1 MRTPSCLILV
11 LVLLGSF
18 QYNFAQ
24 VEDEKEEEEEDYSIY
39 DDFEAVDDTP
49 VKRYAKP
56 TILGMSPQK
65 FISVGF
71 DAQMPYKYEFSD
83 VRFPQTNPNSGYD
96 VEEENPTINETGR
109 AKFTGGFRFGSNIP
123 IISKSSFVWQS
134 GINYK
139 DTSYN
144 ISESLNS
151 PRQPVTLPDGSEAR
165 SLGQILNEDGL
176 RNLNWT
182 NTVFFPLNETEFIV
196 FQGQMDLSGNYD
208 FDDLQPLNTI
218 RYSAAA
224 VYGRRVN
231 DYYRWGIGLARTY
244 RVGALNYVPVIM
256 YDWSSKN
263 RKWGTEILFPARA
276 YVRYNINK
284 NSLLLAGFDLEGQSY
299 RIEDYSVDGNS
310 FEIRRG
316 EVRPKI
322 EYQMKLMGYFWLS
335 LQAGYRWNWSY
346 DADQLD
352 GNNDFFRGFFGDQ
365 QFAMV
370 NNLDNPFFFN
380 VSINFVSP

>member
-1 MRTPSCLILV
+1 MRMTLSIHYIFV

-18 QYNFAQ
+18 QFSLAQ
-24 VEDEKEEEEEDYSIY
+24 DDGEEEEDYSIY
-39 DDFEAVDDTP
+39 DDFEVVDDSP
-49 VKRYAKP
+49 VKNFAKP
-56 TILGMSPQK
+56 TISGMSPQK
-65 FISVGF
+65 FLSIAF
-71 DAQMPYKYEFSD
+71 DAQMPYRYEFSD
-83 VRFPQTNPNSGYD
+83 VRFPQSNPGSGYD
-96 VEEENPTINETGR
+96 VEEDNPTINETGR
-109 AKFTGGFRFGSNIP
+109 AEFTGGFRFGSNIP

-134 GINYK
+134 GINYM
-139 DTSYN
+139 DTRYN

-151 PRQPVTLPDGSEAR
+151 PRQPVTLPDGTQAR
-165 SLGQILNEDGL
+165 SLSRILNEDGL

-182 NTVFFPLNETEFIV
+182 NTFFFPLNAKDFIV

-208 FDDLQPLNTI
+208 LDAFQPLNTI

-231 DYYRWGIGLARTY
+231 DYYRWGIGISRTY
-244 RVGALNYVPVIM
+244 RAGNLNYIPVIM
-256 YDWSSKN
+256 YDWTSKS

-276 YVRYNINK
+276 YVRYKVNK
-284 NSLLLAGFDLEGQSY
+284 SALLLAGFDFEGHSY

-322 EYQMKLMGYFWLS
+322 EFQTKLVGYFWLS
-335 LQAGYRWNWSY
+335 VQAGYRWNWSF

-380 VSINFVSP
+380 VGINFVSP

>member
-1 MRTPSCLILV
+1 MRMTLSIHYIFV

-18 QYNFAQ
+18 QFSLAQ
-24 VEDEKEEEEEDYSIY
+24 DDGEEEEDYSIY
-39 DDFEAVDDTP
+39 DDFEVVDDSP
-49 VKRYAKP
+49 VKNFAKP
-56 TILGMSPQK
+56 TISGMSPQK
-65 FISVGF
+65 FLSIAF
-71 DAQMPYKYEFSD
+71 DAQMPYRYEFSD
-83 VRFPQTNPNSGYD
+83 VRFPQSNPGSGYD

-109 AKFTGGFRFGSNIP
+109 AEFTGGFRFGSNIP

-134 GINYK
+134 GINYM
-139 DTSYN
+139 DTRYN

-151 PRQPVTLPDGSEAR
+151 PRQPVTLPDGTQAR
-165 SLGQILNEDGL
+165 SLSRILNEDGL

-182 NTVFFPLNETEFIV
+182 NTFFFPLNAKDFIV

-208 FDDLQPLNTI
+208 LDAFQPLNTI

-231 DYYRWGIGLARTY
+231 DYYRWGIGISRTY
-244 RVGALNYVPVIM
+244 RAGNLNYIPVIM
-256 YDWSSKN
+256 YDWTSKS

-276 YVRYNINK
+276 YVRYKVNK
-284 NSLLLAGFDLEGQSY
+284 SALLLAGFDFEGHSY

-322 EYQMKLMGYFWLS
+322 DFQTKLVGYFWLS
-335 LQAGYRWNWSY
+335 VQAGYRWNWSF

-380 VSINFVSP
+380 VGINFVSP

>member
-1 MRTPSCLILV
+1 MRMILSIHYIFV

-18 QYNFAQ
+18 QFSLAQ
-24 VEDEKEEEEEDYSIY
+24 DDGEEEEDYSIY
-39 DDFEAVDDTP
+39 DDFEVVDDSP
-49 VKRYAKP
+49 VKNFAKP
-56 TILGMSPQK
+56 TISGMSPQK
-65 FISVGF
+65 FLSIAF
-71 DAQMPYKYEFSD
+71 DAQMPYRYEFSD
-83 VRFPQTNPNSGYD
+83 VRFPQSNPGSGYD

-109 AKFTGGFRFGSNIP
+109 AEFTGGFRFGSNIP

-134 GINYK
+134 GINYM
-139 DTSYN
+139 DTRYN

-151 PRQPVTLPDGSEAR
+151 PRQPVTLPDGTQAR
-165 SLGQILNEDGL
+165 SLSRILNEDGL

-182 NTVFFPLNETEFIV
+182 NTFFFPLNAKDFIV

-208 FDDLQPLNTI
+208 LDAFQPLNTI

-231 DYYRWGIGLARTY
+231 DYYRWGIGISRTY
-244 RVGALNYVPVIM
+244 RAGNLNYIPVIM
-256 YDWSSKN
+256 YDWTSKS

-276 YVRYNINK
+276 YVRYKVNK
-284 NSLLLAGFDLEGQSY
+284 SALLLAGFDFEGHSY

-322 EYQMKLMGYFWLS
+322 EFQTKLVGYFWLS
-335 LQAGYRWNWSY
+335 VQAGYRWNWSF

-380 VSINFVSP
+380 VGINFVSP

>member
-1 MRTPSCLILV
+1 MRMTLSIHYIFV

-18 QYNFAQ
+18 KFSLAQ
-24 VEDEKEEEEEDYSIY
+24 DDGEEEEDYSIY
-39 DDFEAVDDTP
+39 DDFEVVDDSP
-49 VKRYAKP
+49 VKNFAKP
-56 TILGMSPQK
+56 TISGMSPQK
-65 FISVGF
+65 FLSIAF
-71 DAQMPYKYEFSD
+71 DAQMPYRYEFSD
-83 VRFPQTNPNSGYD
+83 VRFPQSNPGSGYD
-96 VEEENPTINETGR
+96 VEEDNPTINETGR
-109 AKFTGGFRFGSNIP
+109 AEFTGGFRFGSNIP

-134 GINYK
+134 GINYM
-139 DTSYN
+139 DTRYN

-151 PRQPVTLPDGSEAR
+151 PRQPVTLPDGTQAR
-165 SLGQILNEDGL
+165 SLSRILNEDGL

-182 NTVFFPLNETEFIV
+182 NTFFFPLNAKDFIV

-208 FDDLQPLNTI
+208 LDAFQPLNTI

-231 DYYRWGIGLARTY
+231 DYYRWGIGISRTY
-244 RVGALNYVPVIM
+244 RAGNLNYIPVIM
-256 YDWSSKN
+256 YDWTSKS

-276 YVRYNINK
+276 YVRYKVNK
-284 NSLLLAGFDLEGQSY
+284 SALLLAGFDFEGHSY

-322 EYQMKLMGYFWLS
+322 EFQTKLVGYFWLS
-335 LQAGYRWNWSY
+335 VQAGYRWNWSF

-380 VSINFVSP
+380 VGINFVSP